1 MQTMKKQFFFFFS
14 ICACLNKN
22 IAAISVADISILSVY
37 SAVYGPRLTFLSLVC
52 GKRRRFNCVDRQYA
66 FRTTPGIG
74 GSVTPGSL
82 DKIVPKGDAGVSY
95 NSCRNDL
102 SLRYFAT

>member
-37 SAVYGPRLTFLSLVC
+37 SAVYGPRLTILSLVC
-52 GKRRRFNCVDRQYA
+52 GK
-66 FRTTPGIG
+66 G
-74 GSVTPGSL
+74 GAL
-82 DKIVPKGDAGVSY
+82 IVWTDSTHFGLLQVLA
-95 NSCRNDL
+95 DL
-102 SLRYFAT
+102 